1 MPYEKLGKSGE
12 FSYVYKNGEKWV
24 GRYVVVLYIKNTLP
38 NSRIGIVVSKK
49 VGTAVVR
56 NKVKRRLREII
67 RLSHDRIPEGVDIVI
82 VAKSKAK
89 GVSFWDLRDD
99 LLRGF
104 EEIRRDETGTAFDY

>member
-1 MPYEKLGKSGE
+1 MPYDKLRKSGE

-24 GRYVVVLYIKNTLP
+24 GKYVVLLYVKNTLP

-67 RLSHDRIPEGVDIVI
+67 RLNQDRIPEGLDIVI

-89 GVSFWDLRDD
+89 GVDFWGLRDD
-99 LLRGF
+99 LLKGF
-104 EEIRRDETGTAFDY
+104 EEIEKNETGTTFNY